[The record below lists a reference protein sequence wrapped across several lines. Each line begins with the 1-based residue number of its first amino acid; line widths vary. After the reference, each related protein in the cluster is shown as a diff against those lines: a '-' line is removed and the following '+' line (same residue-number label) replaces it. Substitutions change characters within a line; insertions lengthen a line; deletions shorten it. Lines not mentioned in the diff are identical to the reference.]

1 MLYPLNIFTKVNILF
16 IPKLSQYLTKT
27 HKLLDLFRK
36 NLYPCYVE
44 REAHMK
50 EFKHTRLDNR
60 QFMPEDIKNFI
71 KEYNIKFIKLQF
83 VDINGQVKNMT
94 IPSEHIDKALAN
106 EMMLDGSSIKG
117 FRSIET
123 SDMFFYPDINSFQIL
138 PWREK
143 DGITSARL
151 ICDIYN
157 ADGTPFE
164 GCPRCN
170 LKRVMKEAEKMG
182 FSMNIGP
189 EAEFFLFAKDKDGK
203 VTTTTQDRAGYYDVG
218 PEDLGEDVR
227 GDIVLTLKEMGFDIE
242 ASHHEVADGQH
253 EIDFRYTDILTA
265 ADNVVTFRIA
275 VKAIAAKH
283 NLHATFMPK
292 PIYGINGSGMH
303 CNVSLFKDGKN
314 AFYEE
319 KEEYQL
325 SDVAKYS
332 IGGMLKHVKS
342 ITAVTNPTVNSYK
355 RLVPGYEA
363 PVYLAWSLANRSAL
377 LRVPAKRGNATR
389 VELRSPDPSCNPYL
403 AFAAILEACLDG
415 VRNKIDP
422 PAPVESNI
430 YTLSTKERRKQRID
444 SLPGSLAD
452 AIEQLDKSL
461 VARAALGDHI
471 FNEFMSSKRKEW
483 DSFRTY
489 VSQWEL
495 DRYLERY

>member
-1 MLYPLNIFTKVNILF
+1 MT
-16 IPKLSQYLTKT
+16 
-27 HKLLDLFRK
+27 
-36 NLYPCYVE
+36 
-44 REAHMK
+44 
-50 EFKHTRLDNR
+50 EFKHRRLDGKEFTR
-60 QFMPEDIKNFI
+60 DEVKELIKQ
-71 KEYNIKFIKLQF
+71 YNIKFIKLQF
-83 VDINGQVKNMT
+83 VDINGQVKNMSV
-94 IPSEHIDKALAN
+94 PSEQIDKVLDN
-106 EMMLDGSSIKG
+106 EIMLDGSSIKG

-123 SDMFFYPDINSFQIL
+123 SDMFFHPDINSFQIL
-138 PWREK
+138 PWRNQ
-143 DGITSARL
+143 DGINAARL

-170 LKRVMKEAEKMG
+170 LKRVMEAAEKMG

-189 EAEFFLFAKDKDGK
+189 EAEFFLFSKDKDGN
-203 VTTTTQDRAGYYDVG
+203 VTTQTQDHAGYYDVG

-227 GDIVLTLKEMGFDIE
+227 SDIVLTLQEMGFDIE

-253 EIDFRYTDILTA
+253 EIDFRYADILTA
-265 ADNVVTFRIA
+265 ADNVTTFRIA

-292 PIYGINGSGMH
+292 PIFGINGSGMH
-303 CNVSLFKDGKN
+303 CNVSLFEGNKN
-314 AFYEE
+314 AFFDENA
-319 KEEYQL
+319 EYQL
-325 SDVAKYS
+325 SDTAKYS

-342 ITAVTNPTVNSYK
+342 ITAVTNPVVNSYK

-377 LRVPAKRGNATR
+377 LRVPAKRGISTR
-389 VELRSPDPSCNPYL
+389 VELRSPDPACNPYL

-415 VRNKIDP
+415 IRNKIDP

-430 YTLSTKERRKQRID
+430 YKLTSKERKKQRID
-444 SLPGSLAD
+444 SLPGSLAE
-452 AIEQLDKSL
+452 ALEHMDKSL
-461 VARAALGDHI
+461 VARAALGEHI
-471 FNEFMSSKRKEW
+471 FNEFMTAKKKEW

-489 VSQWEL
+489 VSKWEL

>member
-1 MLYPLNIFTKVNILF
+1 
-16 IPKLSQYLTKT
+16 
-27 HKLLDLFRK
+27 
-36 NLYPCYVE
+36 
-44 REAHMK
+44 MK
-50 EFKHTRLDNR
+50 EFTHTRLDSK
-60 QFMPEDIKNFI
+60 QFSEDDIKGFI
-71 KEYNIKFIKLQF
+71 KDYNIKFIKLQF

-94 IPSEHIDKALAN
+94 IPSHHIEKALNN
-106 EMMLDGSSIKG
+106 EIMLYGSSIKG
-117 FRSIET
+117 FRCIET
-123 SDMFFYPDINSFQIL
+123 SDMFFHPDKNSFQIL
-138 PWREK
+138 PWRGK
-143 DGITSARL
+143 DGSNSARL

-182 FSMNIGP
+182 FSMNVGP
-189 EAEFFLFAKDKDGK
+189 EAEFFLFSKDKDGN
-203 VTTTTQDRAGYYDVG
+203 VTTSTQDRAGYYDVG

-227 GDIVLTLKEMGFDIE
+227 SDIVLTLQEMGFDIE

-253 EIDFRYTDILTA
+253 EIDFRYADILTA
-265 ADNVVTFRIA
+265 ADNVATFKVA
-275 VKAIAAKH
+275 VKAIAARH

-314 AFYEE
+314 AFFDENA
-319 KEEYQL
+319 EYQL

-342 ITAVTNPTVNSYK
+342 ITAVLNPTVNSFK

-377 LRVPAKRGNATR
+377 LRVPAKRGSSTR
-389 VELRSPDPSCNPYL
+389 VELRSPDPACNPYL

-430 YTLSTKERRKQRID
+430 YKLTTKERKKQRID
-444 SLPGSLAD
+444 SLPGSLAE
-452 AIEQLDKSL
+452 ALELFDKSL
-461 VARAALGDHI
+461 VSKAALGEHI
-471 FNEFMSSKRKEW
+471 FNEFLSAKTKEW
-483 DSFRTY
+483 DAFRTY
-489 VSQWEL
+489 VSQWEI
-495 DRYLERY
+495 DKYLERY

>member
-1 MLYPLNIFTKVNILF
+1 MT
-16 IPKLSQYLTKT
+16 
-27 HKLLDLFRK
+27 
-36 NLYPCYVE
+36 
-44 REAHMK
+44 
-50 EFKHTRLDNR
+50 EFKHARLDGKCFTR
-60 QFMPEDIKNFI
+60 EEVKSLI

-83 VDINGQVKNMT
+83 VDINGQVKNMS
-94 IPSEHIDKALAN
+94 IPSEQIDKALDN
-106 EMMLDGSSIKG
+106 EVMLDGSSIKG

-123 SDMFFYPDINSFQIL
+123 SDMFFHPDINSFQIL
-138 PWREK
+138 PWRET
-143 DGITSARL
+143 GGVNSARL

-170 LKRVMKEAEKMG
+170 LKRVMEAAEKMG
-182 FSMNIGP
+182 YSMNIGP
-189 EAEFFLFAKDKDGK
+189 EAEFFLFSKDKDGN
-203 VTTTTQDRAGYYDVG
+203 VTTQTQDHAGYYDVG

-227 GDIVLTLKEMGFDIE
+227 SDIVLTLQQMGFDIE

-253 EIDFRYTDILTA
+253 EIDFRYADILTA
-265 ADNVVTFRIA
+265 ADNVTTFRIA

-292 PIYGINGSGMH
+292 PIFGINGSGMH

-314 AFYEE
+314 AFYDKDAEF
-319 KEEYQL
+319 QL
-325 SDVAKYS
+325 SDTAKYS
-332 IGGMLKHVKS
+332 VGGMLKHVKS
-342 ITAVTNPTVNSYK
+342 ITAITNPVVNSYK

-377 LRVPAKRGNATR
+377 VRVPAKRGVSTR

-415 VRNKIDP
+415 IRNQIDP

-430 YTLSTKERRKQRID
+430 YKLTSKERKKQRID

-452 AIEQLDKSL
+452 ALDQMDKSL

-471 FNEFMSSKRKEW
+471 FKEFMTAKKKEW

-489 VSQWEL
+489 VSKWEL
-495 DRYLERY
+495 DKYLERY

>member
-1 MLYPLNIFTKVNILF
+1 MTEFT
-16 IPKLSQYLTKT
+16 
-27 HKLLDLFRK
+27 HR
-36 NLYPCYVE
+36 
-44 REAHMK
+44 
-50 EFKHTRLDNR
+50 RLDGK
-60 QFMPEDIKNFI
+60 QFTRDEVKELI

-83 VDINGQVKNMT
+83 VDINGQVKNMSV
-94 IPSEHIDKALAN
+94 PSEQIDKVLNN
-106 EMMLDGSSIKG
+106 EIMLDGSSIKG

-123 SDMFFYPDINSFQIL
+123 SDMFFHPDINSFQIL
-138 PWREK
+138 PWRNQN
-143 DGITSARL
+143 GINAARL

-170 LKRVMKEAEKMG
+170 LKRVMEAAQKLG

-189 EAEFFLFAKDKDGK
+189 EAEFFLFSKDKNGN
-203 VTTTTQDRAGYYDVG
+203 VTTETQDSAGYYDVG

-227 GDIVLTLKEMGFDIE
+227 SDIVLTLQEMGFDIE

-253 EIDFRYTDILTA
+253 EIDFRYADILTA
-265 ADNVVTFRIA
+265 ADNVTTFRIA

-292 PIYGINGSGMH
+292 PIFGINGSGMH
-303 CNVSLFKDGKN
+303 CNVSLFKDDKN
-314 AFYEE
+314 AFFDE
-319 KEEYQL
+319 KAEYQL
-325 SDVAKYS
+325 SDTAKYA

-342 ITAVTNPTVNSYK
+342 ITAITNPVVNSYK

-377 LRVPAKRGNATR
+377 LRVPAKRGISTR
-389 VELRSPDPSCNPYL
+389 VELRSPDPACNPYL

-415 VRNKIDP
+415 IRNKIDP

-430 YTLSTKERRKQRID
+430 YKLTSKERKKQRID
-444 SLPGSLAD
+444 SLPGSLAEALD
-452 AIEQLDKSL
+452 CMDKSL
-461 VARAALGDHI
+461 VAKAALGEHI
-471 FNEFMSSKRKEW
+471 FKEFMTAKKKEW

-495 DRYLERY
+495 DKYLERY

>member
-1 MLYPLNIFTKVNILF
+1 MT
-16 IPKLSQYLTKT
+16 
-27 HKLLDLFRK
+27 
-36 NLYPCYVE
+36 
-44 REAHMK
+44 
-50 EFKHTRLDNR
+50 EFKYTRLDGK
-60 QFMPEDIKNFI
+60 QFTRDDIKGFI

-83 VDINGQVKNMT
+83 VDINGQAKNMT
-94 IPSEHIDKALAN
+94 VPSEQIDKVLDN
-106 EMMLDGSSIKG
+106 EIMLDGSSIKG

-123 SDMFFYPDINSFQIL
+123 SDMFFHPDINTFQIL
-138 PWREK
+138 PWR
-143 DGITSARL
+143 GNNGVNSARL

-170 LKRVMKEAEKMG
+170 LKRVMQAAEKMG
-182 FSMNIGP
+182 FSMNVGP
-189 EAEFFLFAKDKDGK
+189 EAEFFLFAKDKEGN
-203 VTTTTQDRAGYYDVG
+203 VTTETQDRAGYYDVG

-227 GDIVLTLKEMGFDIE
+227 SDIVLTLQEMGFDIE

-253 EIDFRYTDILTA
+253 EIDFRYADILTA
-265 ADNVVTFRIA
+265 ADNVTTFKVA

-292 PIYGINGSGMH
+292 PIFGINGSGMH

-314 AFYEE
+314 AFYDENA
-319 KEEYQL
+319 EYQL
-325 SDVAKYS
+325 SETAKYAV
-332 IGGMLKHVKS
+332 GGMLKHVKS
-342 ITAVTNPTVNSYK
+342 FTAITNPIVNSYK

-377 LRVPAKRGNATR
+377 LRVPAKRGVSTR
-389 VELRSPDPSCNPYL
+389 VELRSPDPACNPYL

-415 VRNKIDP
+415 IRNKIDP

-430 YTLSTKERRKQRID
+430 YKLTSKERKRQRID
-444 SLPGSLAD
+444 SLPGSLAE
-452 AIEQLDKSL
+452 ALELLDKSL
-461 VARAALGDHI
+461 VAQAALGEHI
-471 FNEFMSSKRKEW
+471 HKEFMTAKKKEW

>member
-1 MLYPLNIFTKVNILF
+1 MT
-16 IPKLSQYLTKT
+16 
-27 HKLLDLFRK
+27 
-36 NLYPCYVE
+36 
-44 REAHMK
+44 

-60 QFMPEDIKNFI
+60 QFTVEDVKGYI
-71 KEYNIKFIKLQF
+71 KEYDIKFIKLQF
-83 VDINGQVKNMT
+83 VDINGQVKNLT
-94 IPSEHIDKALAN
+94 IPSEHIDKALSN

-123 SDMFFYPDINSFQIL
+123 SDMFFHPDINSFQIL
-138 PWREK
+138 PWRGKE
-143 DGITSARL
+143 GANSARL

-157 ADGTPFE
+157 SDGTPFE

-170 LKRVMKEAEKMG
+170 LKRVMREAEKLG

-203 VTTTTQDRAGYYDVG
+203 LTTTTQDRAGYYDVG

-227 GDIVLTLKEMGFDIE
+227 SDIVLTLQEMGFDIE
-242 ASHHEVADGQH
+242 ASHHEGAVGQH

-265 ADNVVTFRIA
+265 ADNVTTFRIA
-275 VKAIAAKH
+275 VKAIAAQH

-303 CNVSLFKDGKN
+303 CNISLFKDGKN
-314 AFYEE
+314 AFYDENSE
-319 KEEYQL
+319 FQL
-325 SDVAKYS
+325 SDEAKFA

-342 ITAVTNPTVNSYK
+342 ITAITNPTVNSYK

-377 LRVPAKRGNATR
+377 LRVPAKRGSSTR

-403 AFAAILEACLDG
+403 AFAAILESCIDG
-415 VRNKIDP
+415 IRNKIDP

-430 YTLSTKERRKQRID
+430 YKLSSKERKKQRID
-444 SLPGSLAD
+444 SLPGSLSEAL
-452 AIEQLDKSL
+452 ENLDRSL
-461 VARAALGDHI
+461 VARAALGEHI
-471 FNEFMSSKRKEW
+471 FQEFMSSKRKEW

-495 DRYLERY
+495 DKYLERY